1 MLPPNSYLIPS
12 SSTIQ
17 PQHAWV
23 QLKVGYSRALSV
35 LLSLSGKQISNHA
48 NWTTS
53 LKECLEMLYFPNY
66 LCLKWSFY
74 TELSL
79 LKPLMPL
86 SHSHFWGWSCFLT
99 PWQNLNNQKRTST
112 SSHPALPPV
121 SMDEFF
127 VLLPKAQTFTCIL
140 DPIPLCLLQYVT
152 TAIIS
157 LLLSPLKKRNSP
169 HVCMSPSRCLL
180 WQNFTEGLN
189 LLAAFTS
196 SLPLPFGIDRKVLWG

>member
-1 MLPPNSYLIPS
+1 MHGFNSKLAIQGLCLCCWAFLESKYLIMLTGPPAS
-12 SSTIQ
+12 KN
-17 PQHAWV
+17 AW
-23 QLKVGYSRALSV
+23 KCCI
-35 LLSLSGKQISNHA
+35 SLS
-48 NWTTS
+48 
-53 LKECLEMLYFPNY
+53 NY
-66 LCLKWSFY
+66 LSLKWSFY

-79 LKPLMPL
+79 LEPLMPL

-99 PWQNLNNQKRTST
+99 PWQNLNNQKRTFT

-152 TAIIS
+152 TTIIS

-169 HVCMSPSRCLL
+169 HICMSPSRCLL

-196 SLPLPFGIDRKVLWG
+196 FLPLPFGIDLRLIQL